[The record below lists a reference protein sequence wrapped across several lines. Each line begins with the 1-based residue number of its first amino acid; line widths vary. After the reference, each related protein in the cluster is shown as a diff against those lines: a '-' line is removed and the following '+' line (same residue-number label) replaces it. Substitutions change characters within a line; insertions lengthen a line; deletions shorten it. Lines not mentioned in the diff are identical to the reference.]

1 MALAA
6 QSRRTKIES
15 AEAWFE
21 DAFQQHWSRIYAVL
35 YRLMGDSAEA
45 EDLALETFWRLYQHA
60 PNRQPKILGGWLYR
74 VAVNLGLNAL
84 RSRRRRLQYENKAG
98 ALALEEHDPADPAR
112 AVEREQERQLV
123 RLALASMKP
132 RSAALLIL
140 RYSEFS
146 YAEIAETLGLSA
158 TSIGTLLARAEAEFE
173 RRYRQL
179 EGG

>member
-6 QSRRTKIES
+6 QRRLTEKAEA

-21 DAFQQHWSRIYAVL
+21 AAFQQHWDHVYAVL
-35 YRLMGDSAEA
+35 YRLVGDSADA
-45 EDLALETFWRLYQHA
+45 EDLALETFWRLYHHS
-60 PNRQPKILGGWLYR
+60 PNRQPEKLYGWLYR
-74 VAVNLGLNAL
+74 VAVNQGLNLL
-84 RSRRRRLQYENKAG
+84 RSRRRRLQYETRAG
-98 ALALEEHDPADPAR
+98 AQALVEQDPADPAH

-146 YAEIAETLGLSA
+146 YGEIAETLGLSA
-158 TSIGTLLARAEAEFE
+158 TSIGALLARAEAEFE

-179 EGG
+179 GG